1 MIVNYSQ
8 DPVAVKAR
16 NYYYANREKILA
28 HKKSCYASDP
38 KNKKSRNEANEKWRQ
53 KNLEYNH
60 AMMCVNSKIRY
71 WSHSSK
77 PMAAEII
84 KSLKV
89 EKRLLQMSKEN
100 RKKSMTYLPLV

>member
-1 MIVNYSQ
+1 MIINYSQ
-8 DPVAVKAR
+8 DPAAVKAR

-71 WSHSSK
+71 WSHSSN
-77 PMAAEII
+77 PMATKMVE
-84 KSLKV
+84 SLKV

-100 RKKSMTYLPLV
+100 RKKPMTYLPLV

>member
-71 WSHSSK
+71 WSHSSN
-77 PMAAEII
+77 PMATKMVE
-84 KSLKV
+84 SLKV

-100 RKKSMTYLPLV
+100 RKKPMTYLPLV

>member
-71 WSHSSK
+71 WSHSSN
-77 PMAAEII
+77 PMATKMVE
-84 KSLKV
+84 SLKV

-100 RKKSMTYLPLV
+100 RKKPMTYLLLV

>member
-28 HKKSCYASDP
+28 YKKSCYASDP

-71 WSHSSK
+71 WSHSSN
-77 PMAAEII
+77 PMATKMVE
-84 KSLKV
+84 SLKV

-100 RKKSMTYLPLV
+100 RKKPMTYLPLV